1 MIPGDTL
8 KVMQVLQ
15 AGGRQLLRLELDVDL
30 LRQAAEEAGFFCRVE
45 ERPRSILLDLSAP
58 ERETPLLLFDGAD
71 PANTGWFARCQFYV
85 DARNGAVLQTP
96 FILANLPDVLGRTN
110 TRAVRLQILTEL
122 PVHARLPGRQPMSE
136 KALFGVYVALLRGLL
151 HNGVALCGRGAVEPL
166 TGKPE
171 AARK

>member
-1 MIPGDTL
+1 M
-8 KVMQVLQ
+8 
-15 AGGRQLLRLELDVDL
+15 
-30 LRQAAEEAGFFCRVE
+30 
-45 ERPRSILLDLSAP
+45 
-58 ERETPLLLFDGAD
+58 
-71 PANTGWFARCQFYV
+71 
-85 DARNGAVLQTP
+85 DARSGAVLQTP
-96 FILANLPDVLGRTN
+96 FVLGNLPDVLGRTN

-151 HNGVALCGRGAVEPL
+151 HNGVALCGRGVVEPL